1 MSLKKV
7 LYIILGTL
15 SLILGIIGAFL
26 PLLPTTPF
34 VLLSAYLYARSS
46 QRLYNFLITNKLFGK
61 YLDNYKR
68 GRGIPLKTKLLAIA
82 LLWIS
87 ILYVCFFVIDS
98 YVLKGILNFIAIFV
112 TVHIAG
118 NPTSK

>member
-1 MSLKKV
+1 MKLKKI
-7 LYIILGTL
+7 LFIILGTL
-15 SLILGIIGAFL
+15 SLTLGIIGAFL

-46 QRLYNFLITNKLFGK
+46 PKLYNFLLTNRLFGR

-68 GRGIPLKTKLLAIA
+68 GRGIPLKTKIIAIA
-82 LLWIS
+82 MLWIS

-98 YVLKGILNFIAIFV
+98 YVLKGILNYIALWV

-118 NPTSK
+118 NPTGK